1 MAAMGA
7 TRLIVCDGEVP
18 ADVDVAGADLMQ
30 FAAFIE
36 QVRNLRWLAGA
47 LFGWR
52 EVGLVVPFAGRRP
65 RPFAVALVLRLLSR
79 GGCWIRDPAGGAV
92 AIGPVLLAKLFA
104 RLLRD
109 GLARPAILLES
120 ERAVADLRRWVDE
133 GPRALALKPGPPVYL
148 KTDLWLATTAG
159 GSVTHMAGVVNHLGE
174 FFEPPLVFAP
184 AANPLLAAAHEFHLI
199 LPEERYWDYL
209 ELPALAF
216 NARARRLVR
225 EAIGGRSPAFLYVR
239 YGLNSYAGVAL
250 ARDLGVPLVL
260 EYNGSEIWAD
270 RHWGR
275 APARGPLAEEIE
287 ELCLAAANLIVV
299 VSEPLRREL
308 RDLGVPNSRILVN
321 PNGVDPEVFR
331 PDVEARALRASL
343 GLAGRRVVGFIG
355 TFGPW
360 HGTELLVEAYAL
372 CRERHPEW
380 RETTRLLLIGDG
392 ARRPATEA
400 LVDRLGLRGECVFT
414 GLVPQGEGPRY
425 LACCDLLVAPTL
437 PNADGSAFFGSPTKV
452 FEYLAMGKPVVA
464 SRLGQIGE
472 VIEHGRTG
480 WLVAPGDAQ
489 ALADGIERVADNAA
503 LADALGRE
511 AREAVLARHSW
522 RAHAGRIATAV
533 KEACP

>member
-1 MAAMGA
+1 MTAP
-7 TRLIVCDGEVP
+7 RLIVCDGEVP
-18 ADVDVAGADLMQ
+18 ADVNVEGAQLMQ
-30 FAAFIE
+30 FSAFIE
-36 QVRNLRWLAGA
+36 QVRDLRWFRSA

-52 EVGLVVPFAGRRP
+52 EVGLVVPWAGRRP

-79 GGCWIRDPAGGAV
+79 GSCWIRDPAGGAV
-92 AIGPVLLAKLFA
+92 AVGPVLLARLFA

-109 GLARPAILLES
+109 GLARVGILAEA
-120 ERAVADLRRWVDE
+120 ERSVADLRRWVDE
-133 GPRALALKPGPPVYL
+133 GPRAVALKPGPPVYL
-148 KTDLWLATTAG
+148 KTDLWLATSAG

-184 AANPLLAAAHEFHLI
+184 AANPLLDAAHEFHLV

-216 NARARRLVR
+216 NARACRLVR

-287 ELCLAAANLIVV
+287 ELCLAAASLIVV

-308 RDLGVPNSRILVN
+308 RDLGVPSSRILVN

-331 PDVEARALRASL
+331 PDVDAAALRASL

-360 HGTELLVEAYAL
+360 HGTELLVEAYAR
-372 CRERHPEW
+372 CRDRHPEW
-380 RETTRLLLIGDG
+380 RDTTRLLLIGDG

-400 LVDRLGLRGECVFT
+400 LVDRLALRGECVFT
-414 GLVPQGEGPRY
+414 GLVPQSEGPRY
-425 LACCDLLVAPTL
+425 LACCDVLVAPTL
-437 PNADGSAFFGSPTKV
+437 PNADGSEFFGSPTKV
-452 FEYLAMGKPVVA
+452 FEYLAMGRPVVA
-464 SRLGQIGE
+464 SRLGQIAE

-480 WLVAPGDAQ
+480 WLVAPGDAG
-489 ALADGIERVADNAA
+489 ALADGIERVAGSAA
-503 LADALGRE
+503 LAAALGSE

-522 RAHAGRIATAV
+522 RAHARRIAQRLR
-533 KEACP
+533 EACP